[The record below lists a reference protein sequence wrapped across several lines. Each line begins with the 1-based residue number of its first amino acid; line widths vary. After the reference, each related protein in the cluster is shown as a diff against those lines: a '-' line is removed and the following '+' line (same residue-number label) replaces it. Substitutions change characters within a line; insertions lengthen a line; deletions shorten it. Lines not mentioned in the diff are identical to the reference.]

1 MGYDIRIQDV
11 ASLAEWASDASSS
24 VGRQLEAVGRAA
36 GGVAALDDFRG
47 QAASNA
53 RAYWGDAVAP
63 VVQALE
69 VAFQDLATRCA
80 LYAEPYTGG
89 EIDASWGA
97 HLDQGS
103 IQDAAR
109 QLGDMRSDL
118 SRDASD
124 LSSTLE
130 PALGIL
136 GCDAPDGGPADGALS
151 DAATVADDLD
161 KRVSEHESWHSGDC
175 GRDFEEALSGLRGS
189 LSRLGSYAGGASYA
203 PGDFPQS
210 SQGQDLARSAA
221 ASGSYVGE
229 HRAAAQAAMQ
239 EIDRLQEE
247 YEVKYV
253 PTDPSEEQEVFDAF
267 LNGTG
272 DFATM
277 HKYVFSLF
285 RRLAGSVGEGDAK
298 ALLEKFAH
306 GAGGVS
312 DVAGAI
318 ALVEGLSDA
327 TKAKD
332 NYYASHPDLPED
344 VRESNALAEFDI
356 HVATAVIDA
365 YVPFFSTEVK
375 EGYYGWMYEDPDGD
389 GHSRASDV
397 YDWRYDLYRKGL

>member
-11 ASLAEWASDASSS
+11 ASLAEWASDVSSS

-63 VVQALE
+63 VAKALG

-89 EIDASWGA
+89 EIDSSWGA
-97 HLDQGS
+97 HLEQGS
-103 IQDAAR
+103 LQDAAR

-118 SRDASD
+118 S
-124 LSSTLE
+124 STLE
-130 PALGIL
+130 PALGML

-189 LSRLGSYAGGASYA
+189 LSRLGSYAGGASCA
-203 PGDFPQS
+203 PGDFPQGP
-210 SQGQDLARSAA
+210 QGQDLARSAA
-221 ASGSYVGE
+221 ASGAYVGE

-239 EIDRLQEE
+239 KINRLQEE
-247 YEVKYV
+247 YDVKYA
-253 PTDPSEEQEVFDAF
+253 PTDSSEEQEVFDAF
-267 LNGTG
+267 LDRTD

-277 HKYVFSLF
+277 HEYVFSLF
-285 RRLAGSVGEGDAK
+285 GRLAGSVGEGDAK
-298 ALLEKFAH
+298 ALLEKFAS
-306 GAGGVS
+306 GAGGIS

-318 ALVEGLSDA
+318 ALVEGISDA

-365 YVPFFSTEVK
+365 YVPFFSDEAK
-375 EGYYGWMYEDPDGD
+375 EAYYGWVYGDQDGD
-389 GHSRASDV
+389 GRSIASDI